1 MSSSFKHANIRPL
14 ELQIHKY
21 TSRYSFVGY
30 LFAFS
35 FLFVGIG
42 FILLNINYC
51 LVRCSSLIPSL
62 PFPLSMPHLSMSHS
76 LPFWTFQI
84 HVQIHVQTLAHYSK
98 LLSPN
103 SLIYLVGYSSLF
115 FYSFLSFSSSTVISA
130 LVSLFLSTAWSD
142 KSRLQ
147 MLCSA
152 TARAGKRKKRPS
164 SLKYNWKPIPHR
176 LFRFISSPF
185 VYVIVTTSLFP
196 LLPSTLVRMPGKN
209 CTSATNL

>member
-1 MSSSFKHANIRPL
+1 MCICCFGVFSRLGVDADYYLHGKILLTVDVSFHISPYNEHNPGSNESQKQTKKNQHRKMSSSFKHANIRPL

-21 TSRYSFVGY
+21 TCRYSFVGY

-35 FLFVGIG
+35 FLFVGMG

-130 LVSLFLSTAWSD
+130 LVSLFLSTA
-142 KSRLQ
+142 
-147 MLCSA
+147 
-152 TARAGKRKKRPS
+152 
-164 SLKYNWKPIPHR
+164 
-176 LFRFISSPF
+176 
-185 VYVIVTTSLFP
+185 
-196 LLPSTLVRMPGKN
+196 
-209 CTSATNL
+209 